1 MSERVRL
8 TQEKETLLMTLYL
21 RALDN
26 RRATPI
32 LGDRHAQAILDRI
45 DYDFAGLGSLR
56 GNAPLIAT
64 RARRFDTWT
73 REFFAGHPDG
83 LVLHLACGL
92 DSRPLRIT
100 RPARSQWIDVDYPD
114 VIALRERLYGPI
126 EGVRTLG
133 SSVTEPGWWDQVPA
147 GRPTLVLAEG
157 LLMYLAADEVDRLVD
172 RALRHFTSG
181 WLVFDGVAPWV
192 KAVSGWQPSMRRAGT
207 GFRWTMPTPHAFAER
222 HPPLR
227 PVDQESA
234 VELIGRHQAS
244 AAGRALVRNL
254 ARVPPVRD
262 AVRLMRYSFSRDR

>member
-133 SSVTEPGWWDQVPA
+133 SSVTEPGWWDQVPPA
-147 GRPTLVLAEG
+147 GPPSSWPRACSCTSRPT
-157 LLMYLAADEVDRLVD
+157 
-172 RALRHFTSG
+172 
-181 WLVFDGVAPWV
+181 
-192 KAVSGWQPSMRRAGT
+192 
-207 GFRWTMPTPHAFAER
+207 RWTGSSTAR
-222 HPPLR
+222 CGTSR
-227 PVDQESA
+227 
-234 VELIGRHQAS
+234 
-244 AAGRALVRNL
+244 AAGWSSTGS
-254 ARVPPVRD
+254 PPG
-262 AVRLMRYSFSRDR
+262 